1 MWFTPS
7 DLHLEPVQIPLGY
20 ANAAS
25 RLGVTL
31 MPNTAVTAIARD
43 GDRVAGV
50 DTTAGRISA
59 PVVVDH
65 AGAWARAVAATA
77 GINVPIQPVRHRLM
91 ITEPV
96 PGVETRQPICRVI
109 DANVYARPEQGGLML
124 GGYETNPLPFD
135 GAALAAEFEIANM
148 PLDLA
153 PLRDL
158 AEKVNSRVRSSR
170 TLKSGHS
177 AVGCRR

>member
-1 MWFTPS
+1 
-7 DLHLEPVQIPLGY
+7 
-20 ANAAS
+20 
-25 RLGVTL
+25 